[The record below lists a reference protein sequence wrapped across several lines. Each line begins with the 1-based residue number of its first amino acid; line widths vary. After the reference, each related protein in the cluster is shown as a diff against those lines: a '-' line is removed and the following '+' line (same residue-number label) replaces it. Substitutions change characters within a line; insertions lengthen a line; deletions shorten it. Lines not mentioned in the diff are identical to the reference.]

1 MENYKIQLA
10 LEAVAKQH
18 GISRQEVEA
27 EIAQAIA
34 AAYETAQTQQN
45 PQVLAIWQELQADD
59 ALPTPQAFLAFLL
72 QRLS

>member
-18 GISRQEVEA
+18 GISRQEVET

-59 ALPTPQAFLAFLL
+59 ALPTPQAFLEFLL